1 MFFNV
6 DPLAPF
12 FLKMSD
18 LVSLL
23 HGSGSATP
31 FRRSGKVFSV
41 FLENGLLCHSR
52 VFFGKPAEYVNCGS
66 ETHPSVVFF
75 LNLYLVIF
83 SETGFQILF
92 CLRLRVF
99 SDPDPTPTPPHLLAE
114 RELSKYISFVLALR
128 TRVFIRHE
136 YMRELSL

>member
-1 MFFNV
+1 MA
-6 DPLAPF
+6 DPESDPDSEKPIPDLGINRLCFLMWIRLHHF

-75 LNLYLVIF
+75 
-83 SETGFQILF
+83 
-92 CLRLRVF
+92 
-99 SDPDPTPTPPHLLAE
+99 
-114 RELSKYISFVLALR
+114 
-128 TRVFIRHE
+128 
-136 YMRELSL
+136 